1 MIDAIFT
8 GILTFIALKL
18 LLGTALRSL
27 AIDQPGARSLHTT
40 DTPRI
45 GGLAIMSAVLL
56 TWLFLGV
63 ELQWLL
69 LPAMLLAISLLDDM
83 RGVAVG
89 WRLLTHVL
97 VCALFLLINLRG
109 TDWWVL
115 ACLLLV
121 MVWMLNLYNFMDG
134 ADGLAG
140 GMTMIG
146 FSAYALA
153 AYLAGDV
160 DFAVMSFC
168 IAMASL
174 AFLLF
179 NFHPARIFMGD
190 CGAIPIGFL
199 AAAMGLTGW
208 QHGIWPLWFPL
219 LVFSPFIVD
228 ATVTILKRILRGER
242 VWQAHKTHYYQ
253 RLVQLGWG
261 HKKTAIAEVVLMI
274 LTAGSA
280 LLLFE
285 LNQRQQAGVLLLW
298 TLIYSVLMLLID
310 TKWRRFCRP
319 GGS

>member
-1 MIDAIFT
+1 MTDGLFT
-8 GILTFIALKL
+8 FALAVAGL
-18 LLGTALRSL
+18 LVLLDRRFRHV
-27 AIDQPGARSLHTT
+27 AIDVPNGRSLHAGPI
-40 DTPRI
+40 PRT

-56 TWLFLGV
+56 TWLFLGI

-69 LPAMLLAISLLDDM
+69 LPAMLLAVSLLDDM

-115 ACLLLV
+115 ACLLLA

-168 IAMASL
+168 IATASL

-228 ATVTILKRILRGER
+228 ATVTILKRILRGEK